1 MQFGRA
7 IIGCNCDNR
16 WWIIINDYMD
26 QIIKTEMMQIQIL
39 QINLK
44 KKSNTKNTKNKKKIF
59 FRIDE
64 CCSFFFD

>member
-39 QINLK
+39 QINIKKRAIQKIPKTK
-44 KKSNTKNTKNKKKIF
+44 KKYSS
-59 FRIDE
+59 E
-64 CCSFFFD
+64 